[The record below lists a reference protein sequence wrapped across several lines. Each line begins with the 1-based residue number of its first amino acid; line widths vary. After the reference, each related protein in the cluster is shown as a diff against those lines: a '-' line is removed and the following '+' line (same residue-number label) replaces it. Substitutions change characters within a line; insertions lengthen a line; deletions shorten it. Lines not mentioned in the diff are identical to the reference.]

1 VCRTITRRP
10 PEPPKNHER
19 RDVDLTADG
28 VALLGAWCGEL
39 GRPEDKRL
47 VLPGDTRS
55 GYLVP
60 TTILV

>member
-1 VCRTITRRP
+1 VRRTITDGHLSL
-10 PEPPKNHER
+10 PKNHER

-60 TTILV
+60 TPILV